1 MASGEPGVGV
11 AAPLAAAPVLLDE
24 VFVVAVEEAMAIFVS
39 PKRRTLRAR
48 DGSGRK
54 RGGHRL
60 FNRGSINNFRAICRW
75 RPSRGHSICGAKL
88 VTGQSATMA
97 LPVVTNEKGHRSRPL
112 ASGMSN
118 GATTNVVSSIWDVL
132 IFFSRKWT
140 CAPWDGWKWR
150 DRQLGTNTSLPG
162 PTAKHPSQEQSP
174 SVSELQSHAWIKL
187 GCRSLDIPFLPLGLI
202 YVDVLQNVQFSY
214 SLPTESFLVLGGF
227 KLCHDALSHIQ
238 AGG

>member
-97 LPVVTNEKGHRSRPL
+97 LPVVTNEKGHRSRTL

-132 IFFSRKWT
+132 IFFLENGHAPHGMIGSGGIGNWVPTHLFQAQQQSIHLKNKARLSQSFNHMLGSNLVAVLWT
-140 CAPWDGWKWR
+140 
-150 DRQLGTNTSLPG
+150 
-162 PTAKHPSQEQSP
+162 
-174 SVSELQSHAWIKL
+174 
-187 GCRSLDIPFLPLGLI
+187 
-202 YVDVLQNVQFSY
+202 Y
-214 SLPTESFLVLGGF
+214 
-227 KLCHDALSHIQ
+227 LSCLW
-238 AGG
+238 G